1 MPYFRAILT
10 FLAVLVLVGCNS
22 MSPPKKAELGF
33 LDRVKIKQVKEL
45 SESEYDAYMS
55 EAVDELK
62 ELISKG
68 RGSPYLA
75 LKSMNYDAEY
85 DTIEEVSYIDLA
97 RMSKDNDRDFSR
109 NGPKINAWGN
119 ARSLYQLQFMYTSAQ
134 AFCSTPYTPSALTKV
149 DPPVLKIID
158 PPSAQF
164 LRFTSSASALTSAN
178 TNWPTLC
185 TLYQPIA

>member
-22 MSPPKKAELGF
+22 MSPPKKAELVF

-134 AFCSTPYTPSALTKV
+134 AFCSTPYTRVLVDSGVYFDTILLDLDESKV
-149 DPPVLKIID
+149 VEV
-158 PPSAQF
+158 SVG
-164 LRFTSSASALTSAN
+164 ASDCRKLEAGKLEYVKKYVN
-178 TNWPTLC
+178 
-185 TLYQPIA
+185 I